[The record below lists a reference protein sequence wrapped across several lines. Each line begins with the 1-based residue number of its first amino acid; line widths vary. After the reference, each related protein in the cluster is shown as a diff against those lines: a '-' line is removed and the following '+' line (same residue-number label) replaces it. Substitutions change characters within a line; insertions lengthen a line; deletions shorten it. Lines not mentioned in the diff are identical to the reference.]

1 VRKINTNSDD
11 LHLEAPAKVNF
22 ILRVLS
28 RREDGYHELETWM
41 QKVSLCDMIT
51 LRVNADPGIQ
61 LICSQPEIPRGDK
74 NLAWR
79 AADLFFSRS
88 RKGAGLGVSIFLDKK
103 IPVSAGLGGGSSD
116 AGTVLKGLNSYFA
129 NEFEAEELIE
139 MGRFLGADVP
149 FFVTDM
155 NGVLATGIGEKML
168 AVPSVCNCTIILVN
182 PGFFVATGWVFE
194 KFALTRADKN
204 SKLTGSRKLGPAE
217 LSFAAME
224 NDLETVTA
232 VRYPV
237 ISEIKNELKN
247 LGADKALMSGSGPTV
262 FGIFPESF
270 ENQKRKIE
278 SVVVQLRQKFGEKVF
293 VVDPR
298 NGV

>member
-1 VRKINTNSDD
+1 MDNNFKIGEIVVCVNDRK
-11 LHLEAPAKVNF
+11 
-22 ILRVLS
+22 RWY
-28 RREDGYHELETWM
+28 R
-41 QKVSLCDMIT
+41 
-51 LRVNADPGIQ
+51 
-61 LICSQPEIPRGDK
+61 
-74 NLAWR
+74 
-79 AADLFFSRS
+79 
-88 RKGAGLGVSIFLDKK
+88 
-103 IPVSAGLGGGSSD
+103 LGGLKKHEMYTIEGFNPYDGGLILTESKSPRSGCNAYRAD
-116 AGTVLKGLNSYFA
+116 RFRIVDYTFAETLLRNLQPIPEKEKKSITV
-129 NEFEAEELIE
+129 E
-139 MGRFLGADVP
+139 
-149 FFVTDM
+149 
-155 NGVLATGIGEKML
+155 
-168 AVPSVCNCTIILVN
+168 
-182 PGFFVATGWVFE
+182 FE

-217 LSFAAME
+217 LTFAAME

-237 ISEIKNELKN
+237 ISEIKNELKD

-293 VVDPR
+293 VVDTR